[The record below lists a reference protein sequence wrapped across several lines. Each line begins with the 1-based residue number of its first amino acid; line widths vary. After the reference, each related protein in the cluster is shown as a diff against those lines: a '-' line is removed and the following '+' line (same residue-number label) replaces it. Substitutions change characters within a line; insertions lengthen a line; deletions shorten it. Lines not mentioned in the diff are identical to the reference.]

1 MDGMDGCSPNY
12 KISVW
17 SSEEKRRV
25 LYRPKKLHLF
35 VSKNN
40 VSKMCQ
46 TKMAKKHMETR
57 DKKRT
62 SKTKVHHITTTKKT
76 TSSFKTPKLF
86 PLLKRA

>member
-25 LYRPKKLHLF
+25 LCRPKKLHLF

-46 TKMAKKHMETR
+46 TKMVKKHMETR

-76 TSSFKTPKLF
+76 TSSFLF
-86 PLLKRA
+86 PLSSVETSMT